1 MYIYIYRTHTQYIL
15 YIYYTQNIYHNICNC
30 RSSPL
35 VAFNLHQ
42 GLPRP
47 VSPKGNPKSCKRMSS
62 PNCLAKL
69 PSSRTHGR
77 TLLFPLCAPHRL
89 ALSHQSTVA
98 GMQAYV
104 EDVSP
109 YSGWTIEGDGNPV
122 QLTLVKLLY
131 SIVNPCNPIFS
142 AWVLSECMIFVIYPK
157 LPQLQ
162 NCSEKR
168 SIHCLG
174 KAVSQHYRCRDPSA
188 NCMIFGLLLQKH
200 YLYRSPPFLT
210 VWGSVL
216 RDEVK
221 Q

>member
-1 MYIYIYRTHTQYIL
+1 MYIYTYIHYIYRCIHRTYIIYNYIYIYRTHTHNIYII
-15 YIYYTQNIYHNICNC
+15 IYTCTQNIYHNICNC

-104 EDVSP
+104 EDASP
-109 YSGWTIEGDGNPV
+109 
-122 QLTLVKLLY
+122 
-131 SIVNPCNPIFS
+131 
-142 AWVLSECMIFVIYPK
+142 
-157 LPQLQ
+157 LQ
-162 NCSEKR
+162 WLDNR
-168 SIHCLG
+168 
-174 KAVSQHYRCRDPSA
+174 R
-188 NCMIFGLLLQKH
+188 
-200 YLYRSPPFLT
+200 
-210 VWGSVL
+210 
-216 RDEVK
+216 
-221 Q
+221 